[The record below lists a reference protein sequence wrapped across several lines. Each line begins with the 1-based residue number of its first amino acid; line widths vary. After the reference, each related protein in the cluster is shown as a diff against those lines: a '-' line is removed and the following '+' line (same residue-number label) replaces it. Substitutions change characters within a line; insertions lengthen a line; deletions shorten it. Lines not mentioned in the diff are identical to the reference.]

1 MDKQSKK
8 LKTSH
13 PTGGILIFL
22 TMMIH
27 SIRGFHVFSLLTLA
41 WSYSFTTTHR
51 PLARTSINNN
61 KEKIGG
67 GSAWM
72 SFASRQ
78 VVVSMKDNSAAYWFT
93 TGDIVKVVDDV
104 VKAGYN
110 LKGRHGKVMTTW
122 EKCSVDPTC
131 CCAEWVDTGMSIRVE
146 FQGTEKTEKGEGS
159 FMHYFAEE
167 ELLKVKEETS
177 AKIGV
182 DVPFDGMSC

>member
-1 MDKQSKK
+1 
-8 LKTSH
+8 
-13 PTGGILIFL
+13 
-22 TMMIH
+22 
-27 SIRGFHVFSLLTLA
+27 
-41 WSYSFTTTHR
+41 
-51 PLARTSINNN
+51 
-61 KEKIGG
+61 
-67 GSAWM
+67 
-72 SFASRQ
+72 
-78 VVVSMKDNSAAYWFT
+78 MKDNSAAYWFT

-182 DVPFDGMSC
+182 DVVPFDGMSC